1 MSVDSGTEKLATVAA
16 AEGVYSPPKP
26 AKLSLGC
33 SAFGGVFKPMPLEE
47 CVAILRSAFK
57 AGISLLDTAPW
68 YKSSETVV
76 GNCLQQLAKEGFAR
90 SSFCLNTKCGRYTTG
105 QMFDFSAARV
115 TQSVHDSLRKL
126 QTSYIDTIQIH
137 DCEFGDEDQ
146 IVNETL
152 PALDLLRQAGKVRR
166 IGVTSY
172 DMRTLRRIIER
183 SDIRIDSALVYC
195 RYALNDRSLVEHDTD
210 SESFLSFLRRRQ
222 IEFIY
227 ASPIAMGLLCNRPPP
242 VWHPA
247 SDNLKARTV
256 AANEFAEQRGFN
268 LARLAIGYVLQQAD
282 IPTTLVSCTSLDI
295 MQANIEVL
303 HGGLTPEETAILD
316 VIVQKFFPQSEHW
329 VGVEIAKLKAKELHK
344 KQQQQQ
350 AQSKGEPKAAEG
362 ALAKDEYKAAVHE
375 EKGACV
381 AEQKTD

>member
-1 MSVDSGTEKLATVAA
+1 MESVC
-16 AEGVYSPPKP
+16 SPPKP

-33 SAFGGVFKPMPLEE
+33 SAFGGVFKPMPQEE

-76 GNCLQQLAKEGFAR
+76 GNCLQQLAKEGIVR

-105 QMFDFSAARV
+105 KMFDFSASRV

-183 SDIRIDSALVYC
+183 SDIRVDSALVYC
-195 RYALNDRSLVEHDTD
+195 RYALNDRSLVETDID

-247 SDNLKARTV
+247 SDDLKARTV
-256 AANEFAEQRGFN
+256 AANEFAEQNGFN
-268 LARLAIGYVLQQAD
+268 LARLAIGYVLQQTE
-282 IPTTLVSCTSLDI
+282 IPTTLVSCTSIDI
-295 MQANIEVL
+295 MQVNIEVL
-303 HGGLTPEETAILD
+303 HGGLTPEEAAILD

-329 VGVEIAKLKAKELHK
+329 VGVEIAKLKAKELRK

-350 AQSKGEPKAAEG
+350 QQQQQQ
-362 ALAKDEYKAAVHE
+362 LV
-375 EKGACV
+375 
-381 AEQKTD
+381 